1 MTNAP
6 SFVFIKSGRL
16 IFFSQKNLFLFLLSA
31 VVFFLPL
38 VHYLFAWMV

>member
-16 IFFSQKNLFLFLLSA
+16 IF
-31 VVFFLPL
+31 L
-38 VHYLFAWMV
+38 VRRIYFCFYCQR

>member
-6 SFVFIKSGRL
+6 SFRFYKIRSAY
-16 IFFSQKNLFLFLLSA
+16 FFSQKNLFLFLLSA